1 MENALIPVF
10 TGELIEQTT
19 QYCNARDLHASLQVG
34 RVFAA
39 WITGRIKEYG
49 FVEGEDFQVFDF
61 PDSENQKKGRGGDRR
76 SIDYHLTMDMAK
88 ELAMIENNDI
98 GRQVRRYF
106 IQAEKELRQRVVA
119 DLEAKAKH
127 VLPVRG
133 VKLMRDGLSMKDT
146 LRLQEQSQKVLRM
159 IMVAA
164 TQAER
169 KNLFLHFRQINLT
182 LGVPTLELDEIEAE
196 LSCGQPALGG

>member
-1 MENALIPVF
+1 MAAQQQLIPVF
-10 TGELIEQTT
+10 TGELIEETT
-19 QYCNARDLHASLQVG
+19 QYCNARDLHASLQVQT
-34 RVFAA
+34 RFDD
-39 WITGRIKEYG
+39 WMRRRISEYE
-49 FVEGEDFQVFDF
+49 FVEGADFQTFD
-61 PDSENQKKGRGGDRR
+61 SSNLRNQKSGRGGNRR
-76 SIDYHLTMDMAK
+76 SIDYRLTLDMAK
-88 ELAMIENNDI
+88 ELAMIENNEV
-98 GRQVRRYF
+98 GRAVRRYF
-106 IQAEKELRQRVVA
+106 IQCENELRAELR
-119 DLEAKAKH
+119 EKARH

-182 LGVPTLELDEIEAE
+182 LGVPTIELDDIEAE
-196 LSCGQPALGG
+196 LYCGRPEKGA